1 MWPGK
6 RLQGEVCTGTS
17 LCWYQGAIE
26 LIGDLA
32 LDKALYLSMPQ
43 FPHLQNRTPV
53 DFKGDVTV
61 NRNRMTQSKHS
72 YVSATFVGSSVVSL
86 WLKVV
91 LFFSWWLLLYI
102 VGGKRCL
109 CVVVL
114 MSKMRGRHPR
124 SRLEVNVFIRDKWQ
138 WSPIP
143 TKNCRMPQVL
153 LEECFSSLYGH
164 LIQLASS

>member
-91 LFFSWWLLLYI
+91 LFFFLVAFIVYCWWEKVFMCCCSY
-102 VGGKRCL
+102 VKDERTA
-109 CVVVL
+109 
-114 MSKMRGRHPR
+114 SK
-124 SRLEVNVFIRDKWQ
+124 E
-138 WSPIP
+138 
-143 TKNCRMPQVL
+143 
-153 LEECFSSLYGH
+153 
-164 LIQLASS
+164 